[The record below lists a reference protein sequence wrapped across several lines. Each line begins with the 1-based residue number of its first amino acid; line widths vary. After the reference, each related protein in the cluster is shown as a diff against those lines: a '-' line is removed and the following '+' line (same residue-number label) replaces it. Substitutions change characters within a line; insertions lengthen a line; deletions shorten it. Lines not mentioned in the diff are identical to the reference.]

1 MKTFNQFISEAYSIL
16 DEDAASYARRQAN
29 KQARGREGKT
39 SKYVEKTTGR
49 VERSPEGKLE
59 VKKSSE
65 KKVGAKTQIGMFKAG
80 KIGAG
85 PSGRERV
92 GSKFKPKE
100 RKFSSSDREQT
111 KSWGS
116 SGGGGGEK
124 MGYRP
129 APHSTGGVNRGKKK
143 GEQTKAPEPT
153 LNKYQRKAAVAKAKH
168 YRTGGSTMQ
177 SGLVGDRAA
186 ERIRAKARKSF
197 GAWSKEKG

>member
-92 GSKFKPKE
+92 GSKFKSKE
-100 RKFSSSDREQT
+100 HKNPESKR
-111 KSWGS
+111 SWGS

-197 GAWSKEKG
+197 GAWSKEKGE